1 MGAISNVASYF
12 IYTLF
17 AVFFFVVFLNMLF
30 TNQGE
35 QFNVG
40 RYLVQVSPYMWSQLG
55 SSLCVGLSVV
65 GAAWGIFLTGAS
77 IIGAGMKTPRII
89 AKNLISIIFCEVV
102 AIYGIIIAIVFSGRV
117 SFVFTNA
124 GYSRAD
130 YFGAYALFWGGITV
144 GFCNLVCGIAVGITG
159 SGAAIADAHDS
170 TLFVKILVVE
180 IFGSV
185 IGLFGLIVGLL
196 QSGKVQNFV
205 GVSNGADTIGYP

>member
-1 MGAISNVASYF
+1 MGNSVCNTASYF
-12 IYTLF
+12 IYVLVATF
-17 AVFFFVVFLNMLF
+17 ATVVFLNLLF
-30 TNQGE
+30 TGQGE

-55 SSLCVGLSVV
+55 SALCVGLSVV
-65 GAAWGIFLTGAS
+65 GASWWVSRWNERVSTNANSGDFPCLPFRGIFLTGAS

-130 YFGAYALFWGGITV
+130 YFGGEFWG
-144 GFCNLVCGIAVGITG
+144 
-159 SGAAIADAHDS
+159 
-170 TLFVKILVVE
+170 
-180 IFGSV
+180 
-185 IGLFGLIVGLL
+185 
-196 QSGKVQNFV
+196 
-205 GVSNGADTIGYP
+205 